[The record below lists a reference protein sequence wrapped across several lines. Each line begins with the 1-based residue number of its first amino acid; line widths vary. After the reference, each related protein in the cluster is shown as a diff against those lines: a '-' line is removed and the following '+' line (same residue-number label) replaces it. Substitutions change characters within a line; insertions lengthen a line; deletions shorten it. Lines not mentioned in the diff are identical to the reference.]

1 MLPRQGGVPLIVG
14 VNVVKTNQA
23 HHPHCCQGQQAQGGL
38 GPAPAQEEEN
48 HCGSHND
55 SDPQEHHRGQRHL
68 ILVRHL
74 EALPHAEQVLPEHG
88 VIPKHHLEVVGAGEE
103 EDQRPR
109 HQAGQPGLP
118 GGQPNQAQQEKHRQG
133 VPEKQGGIARP
144 ADSVPPRQGQGKG
157 ADGQPRRHQQQKRQ
171 HRGAGQD
178 SFGFLGLHRLFVSSF
193 RGLLRCPVVISRQH
207 PVAEGGDTVDLR
219 RARLIPGASILAG
232 PVGGPVIPAAVGEED
247 IPSLVP
253 QTVVAG
259 QEGSAG
265 IQAKEVGHRGQHVQ
279 AGGHLV
285 NLGGR

>member
-1 MLPRQGGVPLIVG
+1 MLPRQGGVPLVVG

-68 ILVRHL
+68 ILVGHL

-109 HQAGQPGLP
+109 HQAGQP
-118 GGQPNQAQQEKHRQG
+118 NQAQQEKHRQG

-144 ADSVPPRQGQGKG
+144 ADPVPPRQGQGKG

-193 RGLLRCPVVISRQH
+193 RGIAPLSRSNF
-207 PVAEGGDTVDLR
+207 PPA
-219 RARLIPGASILAG
+219 PGC
-232 PVGGPVIPAAVGEED
+232 
-247 IPSLVP
+247 
-253 QTVVAG
+253 
-259 QEGSAG
+259 
-265 IQAKEVGHRGQHVQ
+265 
-279 AGGHLV
+279 
-285 NLGGR
+285 

>member
-1 MLPRQGGVPLIVG
+1 MLPRQGGVPLVVG

-55 SDPQEHHRGQRHL
+55 SDPQKHHRGQRHL
-68 ILVRHL
+68 ILVGHL

-144 ADSVPPRQGQGKG
+144 ADPVPPRQGQGKG

-193 RGLLRCPVVISRQH
+193 RGIAPLSRSNF
-207 PVAEGGDTVDLR
+207 PPA
-219 RARLIPGASILAG
+219 PGC
-232 PVGGPVIPAAVGEED
+232 
-247 IPSLVP
+247 
-253 QTVVAG
+253 
-259 QEGSAG
+259 
-265 IQAKEVGHRGQHVQ
+265 
-279 AGGHLV
+279 
-285 NLGGR
+285 